1 MSEHGRP
8 TKREILRTGTYLHA
22 YCPHCRKD
30 LAEENWVRLLIEVPP
45 AQRGELHLSP
55 RFNVFQKES
64 SVPLEAGVEIRDLRC
79 PGCGDSIVT
88 TDRSCTVCGARAAK
102 LHVSVV
108 HLDLDL
114 YFCMRT
120 GCTWHGLTTED
131 EQRIELD
138 ETPES

>member
-1 MSEHGRP
+1 MSEHDQP

-30 LAEENWVRLLIEVPP
+30 LAEENSVKLLIEV
-45 AQRGELHLSP
+45 ASALRGELRLSP
-55 RFNVFQKES
+55 RFNVFQKEAN
-64 SVPLEAGVEIRDLRC
+64 VPLEPGVEICDLRC
-79 PGCGDSIVT
+79 PGCGDSIVVA
-88 TDRSCTVCGARAAK
+88 DRTCSQCGARAAK

-120 GCTWHGLTTED
+120 GCTWHGLTSED

-138 ETPES
+138 ETPGS